1 MYALIKCINNDYII
15 YQYFPFHHTICKL
28 GCSMKLWRGSFFSL
42 TVGHRH
48 SFHSCSKRGMNET
61 QKTGPRPPTK
71 SSHWCVACYFGTK
84 NKRSQVCWRGLMV
97 CIYPQSNQHHFGGYH
112 AAGYILLVIFFLSV
126 TICDMVKINAY
137 CVISSSH
144 LKWFTPPYV
153 VKVKSLWS
161 FIICVYVN
169 GQICNRHSVCRVP
182 ISQIR

>member
-1 MYALIKCINNDYII
+1 MTDKLYLLTNTHLSSCVPLPDVAFYVHSILNIYALIKCINIDYII

-28 GCSMKLWRGSFFSL
+28 GCSMKLWRDSFFSL
-42 TVGHRH
+42 TIGHRH

-71 SSHWCVACYFGTK
+71 SSHWCVGCYFVTK

-126 TICDMVKINAY
+126 TIFDMVKINAY
-137 CVISSSH
+137 CVISS
-144 LKWFTPPYV
+144 
-153 VKVKSLWS
+153 
-161 FIICVYVN
+161 
-169 GQICNRHSVCRVP
+169 
-182 ISQIR
+182 